1 MIRNALDREPRHQE
15 MFSGPAA
22 DFVSPQVW
30 TGVKARGVPGNFTN
44 IASGRLWS
52 TPVDSKGYNETAK
65 TSPTA
70 PLKKHGGR
78 SSRLKLLCTSPKGS
92 ALTAKKGNL
101 GRVDLSRSTLPART
115 KMTANLPTQYTSRS
129 LWAAIG
135 MAGSTFAASGLS
147 CLTS

>member
-1 MIRNALDREPRHQE
+1 MLSIRNRDTKKCFLVRLQALYRPK
-15 MFSGPAA
+15 
-22 DFVSPQVW
+22 W
-30 TGVKARGVPGNFTN
+30 TGVKARGVPGNFTI

-52 TPVDSKGYNETAK
+52 TPVDSNGYNETAK

-92 ALTAKKGNL
+92 ALTAKKENL

-115 KMTANLPTQYTSRS
+115 QDDGKPPTQ
-129 LWAAIG
+129 
-135 MAGSTFAASGLS
+135 
-147 CLTS
+147 

>member
-1 MIRNALDREPRHQE
+1 MIRNALDQEPQHQE

-22 DFVSPQVW
+22 SFVSPQVW

-101 GRVDLSRSTLPART
+101 GRVGLSRSTLPART
-115 KMTANLPTQYTSRS
+115 KMMANLPHNILHGRS
-129 LWAAIG
+129 GPPSAWRVPRLLRLVFLA
-135 MAGSTFAASGLS
+135 
-147 CLTS
+147 